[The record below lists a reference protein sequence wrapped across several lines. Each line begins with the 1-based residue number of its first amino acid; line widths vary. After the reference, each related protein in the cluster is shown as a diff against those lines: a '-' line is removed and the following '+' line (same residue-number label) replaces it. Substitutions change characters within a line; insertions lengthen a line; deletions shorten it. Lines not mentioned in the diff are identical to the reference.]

1 MRLIWILA
9 AAFAVWAIGTR
20 AQAEDF
26 SAEAQAVLAVLA
38 VEDAYIAA
46 ELARDD
52 MALRRI
58 LHDAFVLNRSDGTT
72 NDKEALITS
81 VLSLNMIGQTITE
94 RTVLVQGDVAIVCA
108 TTELTFAS
116 ATSEPR
122 VSRLRYTS
130 TYQNRDGAWRMLA
143 LHMSART

>member
-1 MRLIWILA
+1 MRLIRILA

-26 SAEAQAVLAVLA
+26 SAEAQAVLAV
-38 VEDAYIAA
+38 EDAYIAA
-46 ELARDD
+46 ELARDE

-58 LHDAFVLNRSDGTT
+58 VDYAFVLNRSDGTT

-122 VSRLRYTS
+122 VSRLRYTG

-143 LHMSART
+143 LHMSGRT